1 MIERVSTHSG
11 TALLLVA
18 MAVAIVLAGCSSEPQ
33 PVPTATPDI
42 AAMVSTAV
50 EEALCAR
57 ANAPAEVRPGYC
69 GRLCGG
75 DDYWKTA
82 DIADVK
88 AAIHCGVDVNAADEQ
103 GWTPLHNA
111 VLYGHTD
118 IVSLLLENGANV
130 DAPSPAGNWPAL
142 VLAIHD
148 SHSDIV
154 VVLLNN
160 GADVTEKDSV
170 GFTPLHHAVSKLES
184 SVIALML
191 DKGADVNARNEYGV
205 VPLHFVAWEDKPSV
219 VRLLLS
225 RGAKIDART
234 AQGMTPCHNALEAN
248 RSVEIINLLC

>member
-1 MIERVSTHSG
+1 MIERLSNHSG

-18 MAVAIVLAGCSSEPQ
+18 MAVAVVLAGCSTAPQ
-33 PVPTATPDI
+33 PAPTATPDI

-57 ANAPAEVRPGYC
+57 SATPAEVRLGYC

-88 AAIHCGVDVNAADEQ
+88 AAIHCGIDVNATNEQ
-103 GWTPLHNA
+103 GWNPIHYAT
-111 VLYGHTD
+111 LYGHAD
-118 IVSLLLENGANV
+118 IVSLLLENGANA

-148 SHSDIV
+148 SYSDIV

-160 GADVTEKDSV
+160 GADVTVKDSI
-170 GFTPLHHAVSKLES
+170 GFTPLHYAVSNLEP
-184 SVIALML
+184 SVIELML
-191 DKGADVNARNEYGV
+191 DRGADVNARSEFGV
-205 VPLHFVAWEDKPSV
+205 EPLHITAWEDRPSV
-219 VRLLLS
+219 VRLLLR
-225 RGAKIDART
+225 RGAGIDART
-234 AQGMTPCHNALEAN
+234 VEGRTPCHNAVEAN
-248 RSVEIINLLC
+248 QSVEIINLLC